1 MSLDTSEK
9 LWKLLGLLLKSHP
22 WHGVPIGDK
31 APELLTAFV
40 EIVPTD
46 TVKYEIDKGTGFLK
60 VDRPQKFSNICPALY
75 GFIPQTYC
83 DHEVAKYCFEKSG
96 RNVIGDGDPLDICI
110 LSEKPITHG
119 NILLQCVPV
128 GGFRMIDGDE
138 ADDKIIAVLK
148 GDLVYGDCTSIND
161 IPQLVIDR
169 LRHYFLTY
177 KQLPGEGESK
187 CEITHTYDKDE
198 ALEVVRLSQQDYINK
213 FGDLKGLLSSL
224 LRFEEDEK
232 R

>member
-1 MSLDTSEK
+1 MSLETSDK

-83 DHEVAKYCFEKSG
+83 DDEVAQYCFEKSG
-96 RNVIGDGDPLDICI
+96 RKVIGDGDPLDVCI

-119 NILLQCVPV
+119 NILLQCIPV

-148 GDLVYGDCTSIND
+148 GDLVYGDCTSIHE
-161 IPQLVIDR
+161 IPKLVIDR

-187 CEITHTYDKDE
+187 CEITHTYDRDE
-198 ALEVVRLSQQDYINK
+198 ALEVVRLSQQDYQNK

>member
-187 CEITHTYDKDE
+187 CEITHTYDKEE